1 MKLSYGDSVITM
13 DITDDKVSTLVIEDK
28 RQFRHLLYDL
38 VAQSNGE
45 AGLWVLG
52 EDGKCLNLEKQ
63 LYVIRDPLN
72 TDINSREILTK
83 LQNQLIKTGNDF
95 MQEIFDINQKIQN
108 FYYSLENEYPYDII
122 HKQEISVQELVK
134 MGGFNFY
141 IENTGELIDLV
152 SYIEVVQEFINP
164 NLFVLVN
171 LHAVTNVDERG
182 ILFKTL
188 IEKKFSVLCLESSL
202 DSIEFDKN
210 VEVRYILDK
219 DFCLI

>member
-95 MQEIFDINQKIQN
+95 MQEIFDINLKIQN

-122 HKQEISVQELVK
+122 HKQELSVQELVK

-164 NLFVLVN
+164 AMFVLVN
-171 LHAVTNVDERG
+171 LHAVTNLDERNV
-182 ILFKTL
+182 LFKTL
-188 IEKKFSVLCLESSL
+188 VEKKFPVLCLESSL

>member
-122 HKQEISVQELVK
+122 HKQELSVQELVK

-188 IEKKFSVLCLESSL
+188 VEKKFPVLCLESSV
-202 DSIEFDKN
+202 DRIEFDKN
-210 VEVRYILDK
+210 LEVRYILDK

>member
-122 HKQEISVQELVK
+122 HKQELSVQELVK

-182 ILFKTL
+182 SLFKTL
-188 IEKKFSVLCLESSL
+188 IEKKFSVLCLESSV
-202 DSIEFDKN
+202 DRIEFDKN
-210 VEVRYILDK
+210 LEVRYILDK

>member
-83 LQNQLIKTGNDF
+83 LQKQLIKTGNDF

-122 HKQEISVQELVK
+122 HKQELSVQELVK

-188 IEKKFSVLCLESSL
+188 IEKKFSVLCLESSV
-202 DSIEFDKN
+202 DRIEFDKN
-210 VEVRYILDK
+210 LEVRYILDK

>member
-1 MKLSYGDSVITM
+1 
-13 DITDDKVSTLVIEDK
+13 
-28 RQFRHLLYDL
+28 
-38 VAQSNGE
+38 
-45 AGLWVLG
+45 
-52 EDGKCLNLEKQ
+52 
-63 LYVIRDPLN
+63 
-72 TDINSREILTK
+72 
-83 LQNQLIKTGNDF
+83 

-122 HKQEISVQELVK
+122 HKQELSVQELVK

-188 IEKKFSVLCLESSL
+188 VEKKFPVLCLESSL
-202 DSIEFDKN
+202 DSIEVDKN

>member
-38 VAQSNGE
+38 LAQSNGE

-72 TDINSREILTK
+72 TNINSREILTK

-122 HKQEISVQELVK
+122 HKQELSVQELVK

-188 IEKKFSVLCLESSL
+188 IEKKFSVLCLESSV
-202 DSIEFDKN
+202 DRIEFDKN
-210 VEVRYILDK
+210 LEVRYILDK

>member
-13 DITDDKVSTLVIEDK
+13 DITDDKVSTPVIEDK

-122 HKQEISVQELVK
+122 HKQELSVQELVK

-188 IEKKFSVLCLESSL
+188 VEKKFPVLCLESSL

>member
-122 HKQEISVQELVK
+122 HKQELSVQELVK

>member
-122 HKQEISVQELVK
+122 HKQELSVQELVK

-188 IEKKFSVLCLESSL
+188 VEKKFPVLCLESSL

>member
-72 TDINSREILTK
+72 TNINSREILTK

-122 HKQEISVQELVK
+122 HKQELSVQELVK

-188 IEKKFSVLCLESSL
+188 VEKKFPVLCLESSL

>member
-108 FYYSLENEYPYDII
+108 FYYSVENEYPYDII
-122 HKQEISVQELVK
+122 HKQELSVQELVK

-188 IEKKFSVLCLESSL
+188 VEKKFPVLCLESSL
-202 DSIEFDKN
+202 DSIEVDKN